1 MLYLLNLVSANF
13 KALSHCQIKLSFLL
27 DNELE
32 GLTSEQQQKAKQQL
46 SAGSLGFWEGPGS
59 LQKGYNYFMSAYEAT
74 IVAVVEKAG
83 QQAKLAA
90 IPDIKVREE
99 LTQLWQQIAGVCKEI
114 IDESVNLLHQDPSS
128 MIEILL
134 STLSKPKEEIS
145 Y

>member
-1 MLYLLNLVSANF
+1 
-13 KALSHCQIKLSFLL
+13 
-27 DNELE
+27 
-32 GLTSEQQQKAKQQL
+32 
-46 SAGSLGFWEGPGS
+46 

-90 IPDIKVREE
+90 IPDVKVREE

>member
-1 MLYLLNLVSANF
+1 MA
-13 KALSHCQIKLSFLL
+13 
-27 DNELE
+27 
-32 GLTSEQQQKAKQQL
+32 
-46 SAGSLGFWEGPGS
+46 
-59 LQKGYNYFMSAYEAT
+59 AYEAT

-90 IPDIKVREE
+90 IPDVKVREE

-134 STLSKPKEEIS
+134 GAPSKPKEEIS
-145 Y
+145 YQNVCV